1 MSAMTFEEH
10 RHSFLAIVDDMA
22 MMMLALL
29 DGVILLVELFA
40 QIPPELREALVSLDL
55 FIAFIFCVEFFL
67 RFNFSKDR
75 VHFMKKYW
83 WELLA
88 AIPLSYEFVQ
98 VFRLLRLLRL
108 ARLVLHIRA
117 LWKSAHTVE
126 PYKITA

>member
-1 MSAMTFEEH
+1 MTFEEH

-29 DGVILLVELFA
+29 DGVILLVELFV
-40 QIPPELREALVSLDL
+40 QVPPELREALVSLDR

-108 ARLVLHIRA
+108 ARLVLHIRE
-117 LWKSAHTVE
+117 LWKDSHTLQ
-126 PYKITA
+126 PYQIT